1 MSKLEPPQPAQPP
14 LEELIHS
21 AVDLARVC
29 MRMDVAFVSEFKD
42 GRRVFRHVVAP
53 DGEAPVKPG
62 DSDPLDESYCQHVVD
77 GTIPAIVDDSH
88 VYPFLKRLPATE
100 AMRIRAYL
108 GVPMWLS
115 DGSVYG
121 TFCCYSRMPSFT
133 LTDADV
139 QAMTRFAE
147 LIARLLE
154 NRVLAERAIASS
166 RERLGSVIDG
176 RLLGIVYQPIV
187 DLADGSL
194 LGVEALARFP
204 TEPERGPD
212 LWFEEAH
219 RVARGAELEL
229 LAIELA
235 GARLAMLPPHAY
247 LALNVSPATIL
258 CGSLAARLAGVPLA
272 RVVLEITEHAP
283 IGEYAALA
291 DALAPLRAAGL
302 RLAIDDA
309 GSGYASFRHILQL
322 QPDIIKLD
330 RSLIRDIDSDAG
342 RRALAAALT
351 GFAKA
356 TACRVVAEGIETP
369 AELATLRALGVD
381 AGQGWLLGRP
391 AAIG

>member
-21 AVDLARVC
+21 AVELARVC

-42 GRRVFRHVVAP
+42 GRRVFRHVVAG
-53 DGEAPVKPG
+53 DGDAPVKPG

-88 VYPFLKRLPATE
+88 VYPVLKRLPATE

-115 DGSVYG
+115 DGTVYG
-121 TFCCYSRMPSFT
+121 TFCCYSRTPTSM
-133 LTDADV
+133 LVQADV

-176 RLLGIVYQPIV
+176 RQMGIVYQPIV

-204 TEPERGPD
+204 SAPERGPD

-219 RVARGAELEL
+219 LVARGAELEL

-235 GARLAMLPPHAY
+235 GARLGLLPPHAY

-258 CGSLAARLAGVPLA
+258 GGSLAARLAGLPLA

-291 DALAPLRAAGL
+291 AALAPLRAAGL

-309 GSGYASFRHILQL
+309 GSGYASLRHILQL

-330 RSLIRDIDSDAG
+330 RSLIRDIDCDAG

-369 AELATLRALGVD
+369 AELETLRALGVD

>member
-21 AVDLARVC
+21 AVELARVC

-42 GRRVFRHVVAP
+42 GRRVFRHVVAG
-53 DGEAPVKPG
+53 DGDAPVKPG
-62 DSDPLDESYCQHVVD
+62 DSDPLDESYCQHVID

-88 VYPFLKRLPATE
+88 VYPVLKRLPATE

-115 DGSVYG
+115 DGTVYG
-121 TFCCYSRMPSFT
+121 TFCCYSRTPTSM
-133 LTDADV
+133 LVQADV

-166 RERLGSVIDG
+166 RARLGSVIDG
-176 RLLGIVYQPIV
+176 RQIGIVYQPIV

-204 TEPERGPD
+204 SAPERGPD

-219 RVARGAELEL
+219 SVARGAELEL

-235 GARLAMLPPHAY
+235 GAPLGLLPPHAY

-258 CGSLAARLAGVPLA
+258 GGKLAARLAGLPLA

-291 DALAPLRAAGL
+291 EALAPLRAAGL

-309 GSGYASFRHILQL
+309 GSGYASLRHILQL

-330 RSLIRDIDSDAG
+330 RSLIKDIDCDAG
-342 RRALAAALT
+342 RHALAAALT

-369 AELATLRALGVD
+369 AELETLRALGVD

>member
-1 MSKLEPPQPAQPP
+1 MSKLEPPTPTLPP
-14 LEELIHS
+14 LEELIRS

-42 GRRVFRHVVAP
+42 GRRVFRHVAAGGV
-53 DGEAPVKPG
+53 ETPVQPG
-62 DSDPLDESYCQHVVD
+62 DSDPLEESYCQHVVD

-88 VYPFLKRLPATE
+88 VYPVLKRLPATE

-121 TFCCYSRMPSFT
+121 TFCCYSGLPSFA
-133 LTDADV
+133 LVDADV
-139 QAMTRFAE
+139 KAMTRFAE
-147 LIARLLE
+147 LIVRLME

-166 RERLGSVIDG
+166 RERLADVIDG
-176 RLLGIVYQPIV
+176 RLLGIVYQPII
-187 DLADGSL
+187 DLADGAV

-204 TEPERGPD
+204 SLPERGPD

-219 RVARGAELEL
+219 LVARGAELEL

-235 GARLAMLPPHAY
+235 GASLARLPPHAY
-247 LALNVSPATIL
+247 LALNVSPATVL
-258 CGSLAARLAGVPLA
+258 GGKLGARLEGLPLE

-283 IGEYAALA
+283 IGEYSALVA
-291 DALAPLRAAGL
+291 ALAPLREAGL

-330 RSLIRDIDSDAG
+330 RSLISDIDSDAG

-356 TACRVVAEGIETP
+356 TRCRVVAEGIETP
-369 AELATLRALGVD
+369 AELATLRDLGVD